1 MYGHYTD
8 QAVLAVIPSENTENA
23 KKEMNENAM
32 VDNIRH
38 DNAKI
43 YLFLT
48 NFLLLL
54 CLLQKSGT
62 FLWATPYL
70 HCVSI
75 KSMLFSFCNNFIKFQ
90 AILMKFG
97 RNIAH

>member
-43 YLFLT
+43 YLFSQISC
-48 NFLLLL
+48 FYYV
-54 CLLQKSGT
+54 CYKSLGRFYGPPRIYT
-62 FLWATPYL
+62 
-70 HCVSI
+70 VS
-75 KSMLFSFCNNFIKFQ
+75 Q
-90 AILMKFG
+90 
-97 RNIAH
+97 